1 MIHYQGNKIY
11 VTEYDMLR
19 VMTILLVVLGH
30 SDFLSSHYFDIT
42 NTISDTLAEYSAVQ
56 EPLNPL

>member
-30 SDFLSSHYFDIT
+30 SDF
-42 NTISDTLAEYSAVQ
+42 
-56 EPLNPL
+56 

>member
-42 NTISDTLAEYSAVQ
+42 NTISDTLAEGWQAKIA
-56 EPLNPL
+56 